1 VEEEN
6 VDNNGRKSKRTEQ
19 VERPAKQ
26 WMHGPWDDEEGYGVG
41 SKYGPS
47 SHDSEN
53 REQEHSVFLH
63 SSVVAHLV
71 QGRPRQ
77 SGHCYDSNVQYSLN

>member
-1 VEEEN
+1 MEEEN
-6 VDNNGRKSKRTEQ
+6 VDHNGRKSKRTEQ

-63 SSVVAHLV
+63 SSVVAHLR
-71 QGRPRQ
+71 QARPRK